1 MLLPGPPE
9 VLRFADRLAARS
21 HLFEAK
27 LDADRLIDRARGD
40 SGWSPGPD
48 QREAL
53 RVLVGAV
60 EAEASLSLFGRAAL
74 RWDIARFL
82 ANTRRFDEEEAA
94 CPAIGGAAV
103 DRPVFILGLP
113 RSGTSFLHALM
124 AQDPAT
130 MAPRCWQTV
139 YPYKPAARRRDRRIA
154 QVGRQIA
161 LFTRI
166 APDLPSVHPI
176 TAETPQECSEITA
189 HTFRSLRFDTTF
201 RVPSYL
207 AWLDAQ
213 GHDAAYA
220 FHARFLRHLQWQTE
234 AEPDARWVLKCP
246 DHVFAFEAIRRTYP
260 DARFVFVHRDPWH
273 VLASVAR
280 LTEILRA
287 PFTRRIDRLEI
298 GRQVADRWV
307 LGAQHIVAATDV
319 AGREGLPVV
328 HVTHG
333 ALVGDP
339 WATVCRVY
347 EALGLTMRAPAAER
361 IGAMIQA
368 RPDGGYGRNSYHPS
382 AFGLVA
388 DRERERF
395 AAYIERFLPG
405 DEVMRAPDSRIR
417 AA

>member
-94 CPAIGGAAV
+94 CPAIGGTAV

-260 DARFVFVHRDPWH
+260 DARLVFVHRDPWH

-298 GRQVADRWV
+298 GRQVADRWA

-319 AGREGLPVV
+319 AAREGLPVV

-339 WATVCRVY
+339 WATVSRVY